1 MKDII
6 KTQDNVNV
14 SFVNPDVQNITD
26 GKNKI
31 KTSESLLAPINLFI
45 LSSLMNNS
53 IARAFINP
61 RLIEVRIEL
70 DKDAL

>member
-6 KTQDNVNV
+6 KTQDNVKV
-14 SFVNPDVQNITD
+14 SFVNPDVQNNTD

-31 KTSESLLAPINLFI
+31 KTSESLLVPINLFI
-45 LSSLMNNS
+45 LSSLTNNN

-61 RLIEVRIEL
+61 RLIEVRMEL